1 MIRSLLQ
8 KLRVP
13 GFRNPRPMVAVLRLT
28 GVIGQSGSAL
38 RPGLT
43 IAGLVEN
50 FERAFAVKN
59 LKAVALSVN
68 SPGGAPAQSSLI
80 QKRIRALAEEKEIPV
95 FAFAED
101 VAASGGYWLACSAD
115 EIYADAT
122 SVIGSLGVIS
132 AGFGFP
138 ELLRR
143 YGVERRVHA
152 SGENKSMLDPFLPED
167 PDDVARLLS
176 LQADVHDAFKQMV
189 RDRRGD
195 RLKGDEAELFSG
207 EFWTGTRAVDLGLID
222 GIGDL
227 TSVMRDRFGE
237 RVRFRVI
244 SDRQG
249 WLRRRLGISRPG
261 PTPAVWATELIAV
274 LEERALWGRFG
285 L

>member
-8 KLRVP
+8 QLRVP

-143 YGVERRVHA
+143 YGVERRVHT

-176 LQADVHDAFKQMV
+176 LQADVHDVFKQMV

-249 WLRRRLGISRPG
+249 WLRRRLGISRQG
-261 PTPAVWATELIAV
+261 PTPAVWATEFLAV